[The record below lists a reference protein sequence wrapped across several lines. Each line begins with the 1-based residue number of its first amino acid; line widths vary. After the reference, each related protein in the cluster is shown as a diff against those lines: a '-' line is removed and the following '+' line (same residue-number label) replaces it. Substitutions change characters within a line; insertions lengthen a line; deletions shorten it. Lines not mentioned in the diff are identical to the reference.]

1 MFEDFE
7 SQDPQGVCSTFYR
20 VVKMLCLLTA
30 YVATLA
36 TVLLVLG
43 FVFATLTR

>member
-1 MFEDFE
+1 MFDYEDRPYGLC
-7 SQDPQGVCSTFYR
+7 DMVYR
-20 VVKMLCLLTA
+20 VVRMLCLLTA

-36 TVLLVLG
+36 ALLMVAS